1 MTDLLGDPAPDAPL
15 AELLGF
21 VHALRAAG
29 LGAWATEDFVE
40 ASALLDLGRRENVY
54 WAGRST
60 LCASPD
66 DVPVY
71 DEVFGAWFRTPAP
84 GAGHP
89 PSSEPVPSTPRSVS
103 AAGSGDSGDDQQEN
117 VPAVVSETERLAHRD
132 IADLDQSEAELVRAA
147 FAKLRPR
154 PPMRRSLRTRSAGRG
169 ETDLSRS
176 AREQLRHGGEPA
188 LLRYRE
194 RALRARRVVWL
205 VDVSGSMEVY
215 ADSFLRLAHRS
226 LRAAPRTTEVFTLG
240 TRLTRV
246 TPAFVHT
253 DAEAALRAAGE
264 LVPDWSGGTRLG
276 EMVRAFCDRWG
287 ERGPARSAMVVI
299 CSDGWER
306 GDASLLGEQLVRLRR
321 IAHRIVW
328 VNPHRG
334 KPDYAP
340 VQSGIVSALPSID
353 DLVAGH
359 SFTTL
364 AEVLDKVSQA

>member
-1 MTDLLGDPAPDAPL
+1 MADLLDHPAPDAPL

-29 LGAWATEDFVE
+29 LGAWATEDFIE
-40 ASALLDLGRRENVY
+40 ASALLDVGRRENVY

-60 LCASPD
+60 LCTSPD

-71 DEVFGAWFRTPAP
+71 DEVFESWFRTPAS
-84 GAGHP
+84 GTGHP
-89 PSSEPVPSTPRSVS
+89 LSLETVPSTPDART
-103 AAGSGDSGDDQQEN
+103 AAESGDSSEDDQEN

-132 IADLDQSEAELVRAA
+132 IAELDESEAELVRAA
-147 FAKLRPR
+147 FATLRPR
-154 PPMRRSLRTRSAGRG
+154 PPMRRSRRTRPAGRG
-169 ETDLSRS
+169 EIDVGHS

-194 RALRARRVVWL
+194 RVLRARRVVWL

-246 TPAFVHT
+246 TPAFAYT

-264 LVPDWSGGTRLG
+264 IVPDWSGGTRLG
-276 EMVRAFCDRWG
+276 EMIRAFCDRWG
-287 ERGPARSAMVVI
+287 ERGSARSAMVVI

-321 IAHRIVW
+321 IAHRVLW

-359 SFTTL
+359 SFATL
-364 AEVLDKVSQA
+364 AEVLEKVSRA